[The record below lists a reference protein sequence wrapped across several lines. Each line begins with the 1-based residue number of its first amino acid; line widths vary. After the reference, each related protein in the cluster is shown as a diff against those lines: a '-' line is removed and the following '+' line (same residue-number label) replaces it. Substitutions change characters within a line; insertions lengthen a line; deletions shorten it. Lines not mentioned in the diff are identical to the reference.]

1 MGESSSK
8 VVCVAFRDLN
18 IFLVGVEKM
27 EFLVCSVCWL
37 TFVIYD
43 GDLVVV
49 LWLLSLPF
57 YGFPLSIYRRGM
69 PWSEFQAFPM
79 DNYKSLKG
87 HISCLSK
94 VA

>member
-49 LWLLSLPF
+49 L
-57 YGFPLSIYRRGM
+57 
-69 PWSEFQAFPM
+69 
-79 DNYKSLKG
+79 
-87 HISCLSK
+87 
-94 VA
+94 